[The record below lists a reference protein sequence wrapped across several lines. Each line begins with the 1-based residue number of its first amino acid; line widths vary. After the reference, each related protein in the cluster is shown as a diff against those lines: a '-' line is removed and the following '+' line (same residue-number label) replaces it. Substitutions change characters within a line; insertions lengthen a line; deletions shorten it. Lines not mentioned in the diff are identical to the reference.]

1 MQIKHALRYLPVV
14 AFFSLLAIM
23 APAQTGTVASR
34 ITQAVDATKLTT
46 LRGNTHPLAVAKF
59 DRGAAPA
66 NLSMDRMMLVL
77 KRSPEQ
83 EAALET
89 FMRQQLTKSSPN
101 YHKWLTPAQFGEQYG
116 PSDEDIRKVTSWL
129 QSGGFTVNHV
139 SSGKTIVEF
148 SGTADAVERAFH
160 TSIHKYTVNG
170 EDRWAN
176 SSDPKIPTALVPV
189 VAGPGSLNSFPK
201 KAMHHIA
208 GNFTRNNRT
217 GKVSRTGVSPAFTY
231 TCGSDCDNYAL
242 GPYDFAA
249 IYNLTPVWNAGI
261 TGAGETI
268 AIVAD
273 SDINV
278 SDVTAFRSL
287 FGLPVNN
294 PTVFDNGTPPGV
306 LNGSNGTETEAV
318 LDTEWSGAVAENAAV
333 VLVVSAD
340 TTTTFGGDLS
350 AEYIIDNAAT
360 TGSPVDGASI
370 LSYSYGECELGVGTA
385 GNTMYNT
392 LWQQAAS
399 EGITVLISTGDSGSP
414 GCDASNQNI
423 TTPQAAQFGLAVS
436 GEASTPYNVA
446 VGGTDFN
453 QDPIIPGGN
462 TSNYWNSTNN
472 GTTQASA
479 KGYIPETTWNDS
491 CTNAVW
497 GTLGGLS
504 TNANTNCNN
513 TTLSPSIILLDGGNG
528 GVSACTTSDGQTVA
542 SCAGGYAKPDWQ
554 VGPGVPSDGKRDL
567 PDVSMFASD
576 GFLGSFYLVCQ
587 ADMNTDGNPTCN
599 LNSPYEDFLGVGGT
613 SVSVQ
618 VFAGIMALVNQQA
631 GSAQGLANPELYE
644 LANAQV
650 AANCNTS
657 APASGCVFNDV
668 TVGTIAQ
675 PCLAG
680 SPDCTIVGNDSYGI
694 LTGYNAGV
702 GFDLATGLGSVNIAN
717 LVNAWNEGDF
727 TLSAAPTAVTIASA
741 GGTGTT
747 VLTIAA
753 APSPNNNYTG
763 TIDFTGASCT
773 GLPALTTCS
782 FSPATVSGTG
792 TTTITITTTAATSKM
807 VPAAGKPTGW
817 HGPVNNKLVLTF
829 ALSTMLLLLFYQARR
844 PRWSATAALL
854 MCFSLAVLAGCG
866 GGGGG
871 NGGGGGG
878 GGTGTPGTPSVTNQ
892 VVTITGVAT
901 TGSRTTTHTTT
912 FDLTVQ

>member
-1 MQIKHALRYLPVV
+1 
-14 AFFSLLAIM
+14 M
-23 APAQTGTVASR
+23 APAQTGTVSSR
-34 ITQAVDATKLTT
+34 ITQAIDATKLTT
-46 LRGNTHPLAVAKF
+46 LSGNTHPLASPKF

-89 FMRQQLTKSSPN
+89 FMRQQVTRSSRN

-116 PSDEDIRKVTSWL
+116 PSDEDIRQVTSWL
-129 QSGGFTVNHV
+129 QSSGFTVNRV
-139 SSGKTIVEF
+139 SSGKTVIEF
-148 SGTADAVERAFH
+148 SGTADGVQRAFH
-160 TSIHKYTVNG
+160 TSIHKYNVNG

-176 SSDPKIPTALVPV
+176 ASDPKIPTALVPV
-189 VAGPGSLNSFPK
+189 VVGPGSLNSFPK
-201 KAMHHIA
+201 KAMHHVA
-208 GNFTRNNRT
+208 GTFTRNNRT
-217 GKVSRTGVSPAFTY
+217 GKVSRTGVNPDFTY
-231 TCGSDCDNYAL
+231 PCGADCGDNYAV
-242 GPYDFAA
+242 GPYDLAA

-261 TGAGETI
+261 TGTGEKI

-273 SDINV
+273 SNINV
-278 SDVTAFRSL
+278 SDVTNFRSL

-294 PTVFDNGTPPGV
+294 PTVYVNGTDPGV
-306 LNGSNGTETEAV
+306 QPGGNETEAV

-333 VLVVSAD
+333 TLVVSAD

-350 AEYIIDNAAT
+350 AEYIIDNQAT
-360 TGSPVDGASI
+360 SGSPVDGASI
-370 LSYSYGECELGVGTA
+370 LSYSYGACELFVGTA
-385 GNTMYNT
+385 GNIMYNT

-399 EGITVLISTGDSGSP
+399 QGITVLISTGDSGSSV
-414 GCDASNQNI
+414 CDDSSETI
-423 TTPQAAQFGLAVS
+423 TTPQPANYGLAVTA
-436 GEASTPYNVA
+436 EASTPYDIA

-453 QDPIIPGGN
+453 QNPTTDGN
-462 TSNYWNSTNN
+462 ISTYWNATNN
-472 GTTQASA
+472 STTQASA
-479 KGYIPETTWNDS
+479 LGYIPETTWNDS
-491 CTNAVW
+491 CTNAIW

-504 TNANTNCNN
+504 TVANTNCNN
-513 TTLSPSIILLDGGNG
+513 TTESPSIIITVGGNG
-528 GVSACTTSDGQTVA
+528 GVSGCTTSNGTTQSTC
-542 SCAGGYAKPDWQ
+542 SGGYAKPSWQ
-554 VGPGVPSDGKRDL
+554 AAAGVPNDGKRDL

-576 GFLGSFYLVCQ
+576 GFLGSFYIVCQ
-587 ADMNTDGNPTCN
+587 ADQNTDGNPNCN

-618 VFAGIMALVNQQA
+618 VFAGVMALVNEKA

-668 TVGTIAQ
+668 TLGTNAQ
-675 PCLAG
+675 PCASG
-680 SPDCTIVGNDSYGI
+680 SPNCTIVGSDSYGI

-717 LVNAWNEGDF
+717 LVNAWDQGDF
-727 TLSAAPTAVTIASA
+727 VLSAAPTAVSIASA
-741 GGTGTT
+741 GGNATT
-747 VLTIAA
+747 VLTVAA

-763 TIDFTGASCT
+763 TINFTGASCT

-782 FSPATVSGTG
+782 FSPATVTGTG
-792 TTTITITTTAATSKM
+792 TTTITITTTAASKM
-807 VPAAGKPTGW
+807 VPASKPTGW

-844 PRWSATAALL
+844 PRWSATAVLL

-866 GGGGG
+866 GGGSGG
-871 NGGGGGG
+871 GGGGGG
-878 GGTGTPGTPSVTNQ
+878 GGTGTPATSDAVITVTG
-892 VVTITGVAT
+892 VSTSGSSTIT
-901 TGSRTTTHTTT
+901 HNTT
-912 FDLTVQ
+912 FSLTVQ